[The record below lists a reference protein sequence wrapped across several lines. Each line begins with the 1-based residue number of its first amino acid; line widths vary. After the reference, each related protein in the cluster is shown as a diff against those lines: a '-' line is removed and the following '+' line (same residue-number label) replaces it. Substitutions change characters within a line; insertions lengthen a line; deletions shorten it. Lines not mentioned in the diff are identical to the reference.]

1 MALSPALVDR
11 EQGKFRDAGG
21 TQTKVAVQI
30 EGSDIAFGG
39 GYKGT
44 LALSTAST
52 VTTPGV
58 QQTLITYAVPA
69 SVSHDVHRVAISCRQ
84 DGKALIEV
92 NGSTVGIVRTSPA
105 KVDAV
110 FVWTPPVTAATTQT
124 VSVKFTARTGSPVT
138 DVDAFLMADE
148 Y

>member
-44 LALSTAST
+44 LSLSSAST
-52 VTTPGV
+52 VTNPGV
-58 QQTLITYAVPA
+58 EQTLITYAVPV

-84 DGKALIEV
+84 DGKAVIEV
-92 NGSTVGIVRTSPA
+92 NGSTVGVVRTSPS

-110 FVWTPPVTAATTQT
+110 FSWTPPVQATTGQT
-124 VSVKFTARTGSPVT
+124 VTVKFTARSGTASS

>member
-1 MALSPALVDR
+1 MALPLDRGDR
-11 EQGKFRDAGG
+11 EYNKFRDAGG

-44 LALSTAST
+44 LALQTAST
-52 VTTPGV
+52 VTTPGTE
-58 QQTLITYAVPA
+58 QTLITYAVPGA
-69 SVSHDVHRVAISCRQ
+69 VTHDLHRVAVSCRQ
-84 DGKALIEV
+84 DGKVLVEV
-92 NGSTVGIVRTSPA
+92 NGSSVGVVRTSPA
-105 KVDAV
+105 KSDAV
-110 FVWTPPVTAATTQT
+110 FVWTPPVGAATGQT

>member
-21 TQTKVAVQI
+21 TDTKVAVQI
-30 EGSDIAFGG
+30 EGSDVAFGG
-39 GYKGT
+39 GYKGS
-44 LALSTAST
+44 LALQTASS
-52 VTTPGV
+52 VTTPGS

-69 SVSHDVHRVAISCRQ
+69 AVSHDLHRVAVSCRQ
-84 DGKALIEV
+84 DGKVLVEV
-92 NGSTVGIVRTSPA
+92 NGSMVGVVRTSPA
-105 KVDAV
+105 KSDAV
-110 FVWTPPVTAATTQT
+110 FVWTPPTTATTGQT
-124 VSVKFTARTGSPVT
+124 VNVKFTARTGSPVT